1 MNLQPPVLETG
12 ALPIELRPWV
22 GVDCIGASADTLQ
35 PVAAPSQRNALG
47 MLFAVLAA
55 VLAAVAAAALVGA
68 GDRPVGWVVAL
79 AALAIAGWLAS
90 ISLASF
96 RRR

>member
-1 MNLQPPVLETG
+1 
-12 ALPIELRPWV
+12 
-22 GVDCIGASADTLQ
+22 
-35 PVAAPSQRNALG
+35 VAAPSQRNALG
-47 MLFAVLAA
+47 VLFAVLAA

-68 GDRPVGWVVAL
+68 GDRPVGWIVAL

-90 ISLASF
+90 ISVASF